1 MVSVNAAI
9 EVDLTGQ
16 INAEQ
21 LAGQPFS
28 GTGGQLDFVRGAY
41 ASNGGRSFIALHSTA
56 KQGQLSR
63 IVPQLQGGAVTDTR
77 MDTQFVVTEYGCVDL
92 KGLSLPQRARALIG
106 IAHPDFRDDL
116 SNKALALGLL

>member
-1 MVSVNAAI
+1 MSVHI
-9 EVDLTGQ
+9 
-16 INAEQ
+16 
-21 LAGQPFS
+21 
-28 GTGGQLDFVRGAY
+28 RG
-41 ASNGGRSFIALHSTA
+41 SFIALHATA